1 MTPTEFKK
9 ELERL
14 WNNLIYFDGTIND
27 NGIKIKKPNKKR
39 NVPSQLMIN
48 KKQLRQNNIIKGRY
62 SDKNIGRY
70 KWQKYTL

>member
-27 NGIKIKKPNKKR
+27 NGIRIKKPNKKR
-39 NVPSQLMIN
+39 MVPSQLMIR
-48 KKQLRQNNIIKGRY
+48 KKELRQNNINKGRY
-62 SDKNIGRY
+62 LDKNIGRY
-70 KWQKYTL
+70 K